1 MTSTASSS
9 TTTPYRLVVDVAAA
23 DEATALAF
31 QQLLAGREKWRKRS
45 ADDAGREVGRAKDCG
60 QLREDFTSRDLVLLM
75 ANAGVLGATADA
87 HYLPRR
93 ARFGLVASGAGMTR
107 CPCPIRGVLS
117 PVLAAPV
124 DR

>member
-45 ADDAGREVGRAKDCG
+45 GRRWMRGRPRQGQRAAARGLHQPRSRAADG
-60 QLREDFTSRDLVLLM
+60 QRRS
-75 ANAGVLGATADA
+75 
-87 HYLPRR
+87 PRR
-93 ARFGLVASGAGMTR
+93 HGR
-107 CPCPIRGVLS
+107 CPPDAWRRLI
-117 PVLAAPV
+117 A
-124 DR
+124 

>member
-1 MTSTASSS
+1 MASTASSS

-45 ADDAGREVGRAKDCG
+45 ADDAGCEVGRAKDSG

-75 ANAGVLGATADA
+75 ANAGFLGATADA
-87 HYLPRR
+87 PPDAWRR
-93 ARFGLVASGAGMTR
+93 LIA
-107 CPCPIRGVLS
+107 
-117 PVLAAPV
+117 
-124 DR
+124 